1 MGRPTRRGNRRLLLR
16 GWPWLLLPAALWLF
30 AAPAYAYAD
39 PGTGILI
46 WQLLLAGISGALF
59 YLRRL
64 LRGRRDRA
72 AKKDG
77 TPLSPEE

>member
-1 MGRPTRRGNRRLLLR
+1 MLPLL
-16 GWPWLLLPAALWLF
+16 LF
-30 AAPAYAYAD
+30 AAPAFAYAD

-46 WQLLLAGISGALF
+46 WQLLPAGVSGALF

-72 AKKDG
+72 EKKAS
-77 TPLSPEE
+77 PPQPEE